1 MKVNS
6 CSCRVQVMQTYNAS
20 DRVDMTRN
28 SVDGDNV
35 CALIVPRAVLAPI
48 CSRHLLPRVV
58 KLMLRLE
65 KLHCCGKFDW
75 ASDRGRESADI
86 RKRGLVADGREGALG
101 PFVGPWIFCGLR
113 DAEELEERR
122 RKNSRCRCRV
132 SRNESR
138 SQVSCA
144 SLLKEES
151 SRKGR
156 WEKQLHVCEF
166 RSLLARA
173 ACACGQKSS

>member
-1 MKVNS
+1 
-6 CSCRVQVMQTYNAS
+6 MQTHNAS
-20 DRVDMTRN
+20 DGVYVTRN

-35 CALIVPRAVLAPI
+35 GALIVPRTVFAPI